1 MDLVSA
7 GHNDCEVSRR
17 TSVPRT
23 TVRDWRRAGGCD
35 QARRSTGSGLRCSA
49 THDFLALPPGAYN
62 YLLGQYL
69 GDGCLSEGARGVFR
83 LRIVG
88 DSSYPG
94 IIAECRRAMESVLP
108 GGSVYLFQRKGC
120 VEVSMYS
127 KHWVCLFP
135 QHGPG
140 RKHRRKIAL
149 SEWQEALAQ
158 RAPESLIRGLIHSDG
173 CRVVT
178 SDRGVPS
185 IRYHFSNRSD
195 DIKQIFCNT
204 LDQLGITWT
213 RPSARDIAVYRK
225 AATARLD
232 EFVGPKT

>member
-1 MDLVSA
+1 M
-7 GHNDCEVSRR
+7 
-17 TSVPRT
+17 
-23 TVRDWRRAGGCD
+23 RDWRRAGKCE
-35 QARRSTGSGLRCSA
+35 QPRRRDSSGVRCSA
-49 THDFLALPPGAYN
+49 NHAFLALPPDAYN

-83 LRIVG
+83 LRIVT
-88 DSSYPG
+88 DSAYPG
-94 IIAECRRAMESVLP
+94 IIAECRRAMESVMP
-108 GGSVYLFQRKGC
+108 GGRAYLLQRKGC

-127 KHWVCLFP
+127 KHWMCLFP

-140 RKHRRKIAL
+140 RKHHRRIAL
-149 SEWQEALAQ
+149 SEWQESLAQ
-158 RAPESLIRGLIHSDG
+158 RTPKSLIRGLIHSDG
-173 CRVVT
+173 CRVVA

-195 DIKQIFCNT
+195 DIKQIFCSA
-204 LDQLGITWT
+204 LDRLGIAWT

-225 AATARLD
+225 AATAYLD